1 MKLFTNI
8 SHEFRTPLTLIISQI
23 ETLIQN
29 NKLNQ
34 QTYSKLSSM
43 YHSCMQ
49 LRELITELL
58 DYRKHELGH
67 LKLQVTRGNIVS
79 FLKENYLL
87 FSDYASRESICLEFT
102 SSHDD
107 IEMWYDSKQIQKVI
121 NNLLFNA
128 IKYTPKGGKI
138 SINIS
143 KDINKVNISIADN
156 GEGIPKKDFTKIF
169 DIFYQSD
176 NPVNTANGISGS
188 GIGLALVKSIVKMH
202 HGEISVNSKI
212 NEGSTF
218 TFTLP
223 LGDELYSET
232 EKGPSI
238 SQEENPTLL
247 NDKKPITLK
256 DAHESQTTEEEDEP
270 FEENVSDKPK
280 MMIVEDNTE
289 IRNIIREI
297 LSPFYTIHDMSDAE
311 SALSEIEKIMPD
323 IVITDV
329 MMPGMDG
336 KELCRKIKTSPA
348 TSHIPVILL
357 TAQTAVE
364 QYIEGFQTGA
374 DDYITKPF
382 NARLLISRCNNLVN
396 SRILLQEKFSHRPE
410 TNVQMLATNKLD
422 KEILDKAI
430 TIIEENIGNAEFNM
444 NTFAREM
451 GMARTN
457 LFAKIKAITGQTPN
471 DFITSIR
478 LKRGAHLLRN
488 NPELNITEIAEKLG
502 FSSAR
507 YFSKCFK
514 DLYNISPLSYRKDKT
529 EEQQPAE

>member
-1 MKLFTNI
+1 
-8 SHEFRTPLTLIISQI
+8 
-23 ETLIQN
+23 
-29 NKLNQ
+29 
-34 QTYSKLSSM
+34 
-43 YHSCMQ
+43 
-49 LRELITELL
+49 
-58 DYRKHELGH
+58 
-67 LKLQVTRGNIVS
+67 
-79 FLKENYLL
+79 
-87 FSDYASRESICLEFT
+87 
-102 SSHDD
+102 
-107 IEMWYDSKQIQKVI
+107 MWYDSKQIQKVI

-143 KDINKVNISIADN
+143 KDINNVIISITDN
-156 GEGIPKKDFTKIF
+156 GEGIPEKDLTKIF

-176 NPVNTANGISGS
+176 NSGKAANGISGS
-188 GIGLALVKSIVKMH
+188 GIGLALVKSIIGMH

-223 LGDELYSET
+223 LGDELYSEA
-232 EKGPSI
+232 EKSPSV
-238 SQEENPTLL
+238 SREESPTLL
-247 NDKKPITLK
+247 NEKQQIPLK
-256 DAHESQTTEEEDEP
+256 DTQELQTTEEEDEP
-270 FEENVSDKPK
+270 LEENISDKPD

-297 LSPFYTIHDMSDAE
+297 LNPFYTIHDMPDAE
-311 SALSEIEKIMPD
+311 SALSKIEEIMPD

-410 TNVQMLATNKLD
+410 TNARMLATNKLD

-430 TIIEENIGNAEFNM
+430 SIIEENIGNADFNM

-514 DLYNISPLSYRKDKT
+514 DLYNISPLSYRKGKT
-529 EEQQPAE
+529 EEQQ

>member
-1 MKLFTNI
+1 
-8 SHEFRTPLTLIISQI
+8 LIISQI

-34 QTYSKLSSM
+34 QTNSKLSSM

-58 DYRKHELGH
+58 DYRKHQLGH
-67 LKLQVTRGNIVS
+67 LKLQVTRGNIVG
-79 FLKENYLL
+79 FLKDNYLL
-87 FSDYASRESICLEFT
+87 FSDYASRESISLEFT

-138 SINIS
+138 SINLS

-156 GEGIPKKDFTKIF
+156 GKGIPEKDLTKIF

-176 NPVNTANGISGS
+176 NSVNTANGISGS

-212 NEGSTF
+212 NEGSIF

-238 SQEENPTLL
+238 SQEESPTLL
-247 NDKKPITLK
+247 NDKKPIVLK
-256 DAHESQTTEEEDEP
+256 DTHESQTTEEEDEA
-270 FEENVSDKPK
+270 FEENISDKPN
-280 MMIVEDNTE
+280 MMIVEDNTA

-297 LSPFYTIHDMSDAE
+297 LSPFYTIHDMPDAE
-311 SALSEIEKIMPD
+311 SALSEIEGIMPD

-329 MMPGMDG
+329 MMPGMNG
-336 KELCRKIKTSPA
+336 KELCRKLKTNPA

-430 TIIEENIGNAEFNM
+430 SIIEENIGNAEFNM

-471 DFITSIR
+471 DFITNIR